1 LSNFNQVFDASHV
14 MLPEEYLAKFAFFP
28 YPTFLAGK
36 VGRFQLISFF
46 QLAARASNLAEQT
59 GPPLLLLEGQLETE
73 VCQTKEA
80 PETTGRNKCA

>member
-1 LSNFNQVFDASHV
+1 
-14 MLPEEYLAKFAFFP
+14 MLPEEYLAKFAFFR
-28 YPTFLAGK
+28 TQHFWLGKWGDSSLLA
-36 VGRFQLISFF
+36 FF
-46 QLAARASNLAEQT
+46 QLAARASNLAQQM